1 MAVAASV
8 SRAKVAEAC
17 SWRVRQRD
25 RVPSGVADG
34 FATAGAAYG
43 PGYWVPRCD
52 GFSIFAA
59 GEAGEVAH
67 AAMRVSGRAT
77 LWIRVHRGLVRI
89 DTDIDR
95 VRIDPVARLVAIERF
110 PEARR

>member
-1 MAVAASV
+1 MAEAAGV

-17 SWRVRQRD
+17 SPRVRQRD
-25 RVPSGVADG
+25 SRVPSGVADG
-34 FATAGAAYG
+34 FATADAAYG

-52 GFSIFAA
+52 GFSIFAT

-67 AAMRVSGRAT
+67 AGDS
-77 LWIRVHRGLVRI
+77 
-89 DTDIDR
+89 

-110 PEARR
+110 PQARR